1 MADTQV
7 DGRVT
12 LTRPVRA
19 LFCNVMNA
27 RKFKRNGKEVGEAK
41 FDATFVLTAE
51 DIGALKDKAI
61 EVAKAK
67 WPGRDLKELKF
78 PFKKA
83 EKVAEKQ
90 KAKGKDESIYT
101 AGTFLMSARSKYE
114 PVLSYLDGKKVVEFT
129 EANRG
134 LAKQKFYNGC
144 FVVPQVNFVP
154 YTGDEDDGV
163 NAYLDQ
169 VLWIKD
175 GPKIGGVSAAE
186 AFKGY
191 VGSVSAED
199 PTGGGE
205 GNGVDDEIEF

>member
-1 MADTQV
+1 MSDTEV

-12 LTRPVRA
+12 FTRPVRA
-19 LFCNVMNA
+19 LFCNVMSA
-27 RKFKRNGKEVGEAK
+27 RKFKRNGKEVGDAK
-41 FDATFVLTAE
+41 YDATFVLTAE

-67 WPGRDLKELKF
+67 WPGRDLKELKW

-83 EKVAEKQ
+83 EKVAEKA
-90 KAKGKDESIYT
+90 KAKGKDVTIYE
-101 AGTFLMSARSKYE
+101 AGTFIMPARSKYE
-114 PVLSYLDGKKVVEFT
+114 PVLSYLDGKKVIEFT
-129 EANRG
+129 DANRG

-144 FVVPQVNFVP
+144 YVVAQVNLVP
-154 YTGDEDDGV
+154 YAGDDDDGV
-163 NAYLDQ
+163 TAYLDQ
-169 VLWIKD
+169 VLWVKD

-205 GNGVDDEIEF
+205 GNDIEDEIVF